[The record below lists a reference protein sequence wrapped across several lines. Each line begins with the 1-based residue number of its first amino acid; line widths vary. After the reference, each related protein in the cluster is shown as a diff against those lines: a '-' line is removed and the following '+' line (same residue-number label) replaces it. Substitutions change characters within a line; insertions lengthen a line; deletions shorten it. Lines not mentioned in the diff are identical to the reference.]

1 MTDRVVYSIE
11 DSPVGDRKKER
22 RDQRASMRASP
33 HRKAFVVTMLK
44 RDCSPRQRQKG
55 LQTPNDTLV
64 NKLALQ
70 AHILTTRFPNLV
82 P

>member
-44 RDCSPRQRQKG
+44 RDCSPH
-55 LQTPNDTLV
+55 LLNS
-64 NKLALQ
+64 
-70 AHILTTRFPNLV
+70 
-82 P
+82 